1 MNDRL
6 LNQACL
12 KELNLTG
19 GERILD
25 VGSGLGQFTR
35 LMAQAA
41 GPAGRVLGI
50 ERDPGQISGAR
61 ERIAGSAMES
71 NIAFR
76 NGDAMDLP
84 LEAGEWGSF
93 DLAHT
98 RFVLEHVPEPGKVV
112 AHMAKAVR
120 PGGRVVLADDD
131 HAQFTPYPAPP
142 GFHTI
147 WDAYCRSY
155 DRIGCDA
162 FVGRRLTTFLVEA
175 GLKPRRNTLVFF
187 GGCAGDEVFEI
198 AALNIIKI
206 LEGARELMLEH
217 RLISSENYE
226 AGIAGLHRWMTLPDA
241 ALWYGMNWVE
251 GFKDKGKDKG

>member
-25 VGSGLGQFTR
+25 VGSGLGQFTC
-35 LMAQAA
+35 LMAKAA
-41 GPAGRVLGI
+41 GSQGSVLGI
-50 ERDPGQISGAR
+50 ERDPVQLSGAQDL
-61 ERIAGSAMES
+61 IARSPVDGHL
-71 NIAFR
+71 AFR
-76 NGDAMDLP
+76 SGDALQLP
-84 LEAGEWGSF
+84 LEGEEWGSF

-112 AHMAKAVR
+112 AQMAKAVR

-217 RLISSENYE
+217 CLISIENYE
-226 AGIAGLHRWMTLPDA
+226 AGIAGLRRWMTLSDA

-251 GFKDKGKDKG
+251 GVKEG